1 MMKKRT
7 VMTRPGSAFAS
18 ALLLAV
24 FALAGCIESPVGTL
38 ELGAPAP
45 DIRTVTLKDVGND
58 LSRITTYRYPD
69 ERMYEYS
76 LDEALALQR
85 PIVIAFATPAHCT
98 VCDKQLQL
106 LKDMMNKY
114 EEQGV
119 IFLHMDQ
126 YQNPGAYNAF
136 KVRGEP
142 WTFLIDE
149 RGTVR
154 FKRPGRLLY
163 GEIDQVIAKFAGQ
176 GSQQK
181 G

>member
-1 MMKKRT
+1 MRKRSA
-7 VMTRPGSAFAS
+7 MTRAG
-18 ALLLAV
+18 LLLAAAFLSLLV
-24 FALAGCIESPVGTL
+24 LAGCIESPVGTL
-38 ELGAPAP
+38 EVGAKAP

-76 LDEALALQR
+76 LDEALLLKR
-85 PIVIAFATPAHCT
+85 PIVISFATPAHCT

-106 LKDMMNKY
+106 LKDMLNKY
-114 EEQGV
+114 EEDGV

-126 YQNPGAYNAF
+126 YQNPGAYIAF

-149 RGTVR
+149 RGTVQ

-163 GEIDQVIAKFAGQ
+163 GEIDQVIAKLVGQ
-176 GSQQK
+176 EKEEG
-181 G
+181 